1 MVQSRWWWW
10 GAVCRSGLPGAR
22 CAAAPVAASAVPR
35 ASAWARAFA
44 LASSASATHA
54 PSRRVSPPLI
64 ALALIVAASLLL
76 VPASSALAQGPSGA
90 WERVRPGARF
100 EVSGRTVEVS
110 GPARER
116 WLAVRRDLGWTQAT
130 AASLSRPLGEA
141 LSGLAALADAG
152 VLDVELAL
160 LAAHASDG
168 DVSAERLAGWSRL
181 VGSYGALRQEPERL
195 RGAVAQ
201 LRLYELDSALAVASP
216 ACLGRLPTR
225 LWPLVEGVAQ
235 QERMTPGR
243 RYRAMQEPPPVVD
256 REQLAAASR
265 GPGGGVVAAALLALA
280 AVSPGAD
287 AALPLHSEL
296 AEHADDCAV
305 VAVRALARVPL
316 VGVAG
321 WPDARARLD
330 LVLAE
335 GLVPARWLWRAGVHQ
350 YLLAN
355 EEAVRDIGVWY
366 ARHVPSEEEGHRYFF
381 LLRDAVDGDVA
392 TPRAAWPRLQAW
404 TNPTYRWVV
413 AEALRVRGDHE
424 EATALLREVVDLD
437 AGFVAAALSLA
448 SSQLQRGRV
457 GAARITCDVLRLNAP
472 PLPIYQF
479 WQSRLEQR
487 LGITGDAPDEE
498 SEPE

>member
-1 MVQSRWWWW
+1 MQRK
-10 GAVCRSGLPGAR
+10 L
-22 CAAAPVAASAVPR
+22 
-35 ASAWARAFA
+35 FA
-44 LASSASATHA
+44 EEHEL
-54 PSRRVSPPLI
+54 
-64 ALALIVAASLLL
+64 
-76 VPASSALAQGPSGA
+76 
-90 WERVRPGARF
+90 F
-100 EVSGRTVEVS
+100 
-110 GPARER
+110 RES
-116 WLAVRRDLGWTQAT
+116 VRRFVQREVVPHQPRWN
-130 AASLSRPLGEA
+130 EA
-141 LSGLAALADAG
+141 GI
-152 VLDVELAL
+152 
-160 LAAHASDG
+160 
-168 DVSAERLAGWSRL
+168 
-181 VGSYGALRQEPERL
+181 
-195 RGAVAQ
+195 
-201 LRLYELDSALAVASP
+201 
-216 ACLGRLPTR
+216 
-225 LWPLVEGVAQ
+225 
-235 QERMTPGR
+235 
-243 RYRAMQEPPPVVD
+243 VD
-256 REQLAAASR
+256 RETWRKAGAEGLLCPWLSEDHG
-265 GPGGGVVAAALLALA
+265 GPGGDFLHSVVVMEELAR
-280 AVSPGAD
+280 VYESGF
-287 AALPLHSEL
+287 ALPLHSEL

-381 LLRDAVDGDVA
+381 LLLDAVDGDVA